1 MASFKGAVWAI
12 TLAKLN
18 LEDFKMK
25 LNKLVAA
32 LVAASAMSMTAA
44 PAFSNVGDSA
54 TFNFDLPA
62 AASWSGSY
70 PLVASLLLTETA
82 TGVDFTLTPNWSNV
96 GGAGFSSSSHIER
109 LDLVYDGPSNATFT
123 SGIGPVI
130 AAGDFEYHSGS
141 NMDAGYQ
148 SNAHHITIEWNT
160 SHSSVNLFNSD
171 WASSSWSVNSVG
183 LDQVVLVSFSDH
195 LHATHNSINMPQPIG
210 GIISVTAYH
219 VDGLHPDTSN
229 WVSSAPE
236 PETYAM
242 FMAGLG
248 LMGFVARRRK
258 NGQS

>member
-1 MASFKGAVWAI
+1 M
-12 TLAKLN
+12 
-18 LEDFKMK
+18 
-25 LNKLVAA
+25 NKLVAA
-32 LVAASAMSMTAA
+32 LVAASAMSMTASSA
-44 PAFSNVGDSA
+44 LASVGDSA
-54 TFNFDLPA
+54 TFKFELPA

-70 PLVASLLLTETA
+70 PLVASLLITETA

-96 GGAGFSSSSHIER
+96 GGAGFSPSSHIEK
-109 LDLVYDGPSNATFT
+109 LDLVYGGPSNATFT
-123 SGIGPVI
+123 SGTGPVI

-148 SNAHHITIEWNT
+148 SNAHHMTIEWNT

-183 LDQVVLVSFSDH
+183 LDHVVLESFADS
-195 LHATHNSINMPQPIG
+195 LHATHSSVHFPQPIG

-229 WVSSAPE
+229 WVSPAPE

-248 LMGFVARRRK
+248 LDGIH
-258 NGQS
+258 GSSS

>member
-1 MASFKGAVWAI
+1 M
-12 TLAKLN
+12 
-18 LEDFKMK
+18 KM
-25 LNKLVAA
+25 NKLVAA

-44 PAFSNVGDSA
+44 PAFASVGDSA
-54 TFNFDLPA
+54 TFKFDLPA
-62 AASWSGSY
+62 AASGSGSY

-82 TGVDFTLTPNWSNV
+82 TGVDFTLTPNWSNA
-96 GGAGFSSSSHIER
+96 GGAGFSASSHIEK
-109 LDLVYDGPSNATFT
+109 LDLVYNGPSNATFT
-123 SGIGPVI
+123 SLLGPVI

-148 SNAHHITIEWNT
+148 SSAHHLTIEWDDN
-160 SHSSVNLFNSD
+160 HSSANRFNSD

-183 LDQVVLVSFSDH
+183 VDHVVLTSFADS
-195 LHATHNSINMPQPIG
+195 LHATHSSIHFPQPIG

-219 VDGLHPDTSN
+219 IDGLHPDTSN
-229 WVSSAPE
+229 WVSPAPE

-248 LMGFVARRRK
+248 LMGFMARRRK

>member
-1 MASFKGAVWAI
+1 
-12 TLAKLN
+12 
-18 LEDFKMK
+18 MK
-25 LNKLVAA
+25 INKLVAV

-44 PAFSNVGDSA
+44 PAFATDGDSA
-54 TFNFDLPA
+54 TFKFELPA

-70 PLVASLLLTETA
+70 PLVASLLITETL
-82 TGVDFTLTPNWSNV
+82 TGVDFKLTPNWSNA
-96 GGAGFSSSSHIER
+96 GEAGFNSSSHIER
-109 LDLVYDGPSNATFT
+109 LDLVYGGPSTATFT
-123 SGIGPVI
+123 SGTGPVI
-130 AAGDFEYHSGS
+130 ADFEYHSGS

-148 SNAHHITIEWNT
+148 SNAHHMTIEWNT

-183 LDQVVLVSFSDH
+183 LDHVVLTSFADS
-195 LHATHNSINMPQPIG
+195 LHATHSSVHFPQPIG

-229 WVSSAPE
+229 WVSPAPE

-248 LMGFVARRRK
+248 LMGFMARRRK

>member
-1 MASFKGAVWAI
+1 
-12 TLAKLN
+12 
-18 LEDFKMK
+18 MK
-25 LNKLVAA
+25 INKLVAA
-32 LVAASAMSMTAA
+32 LVAASAMGMTAA
-44 PAFSNVGDSA
+44 PSFATVGDSA
-54 TFNFDLPA
+54 TFKFELPA

-82 TGVDFTLTPNWSNV
+82 TGVDFTLTPNWSNT
-96 GGAGFSSSSHIER
+96 GGAGFSDSSHIDE

-123 SGIGPVI
+123 SGTGPVI
-130 AAGDFEYHSGS
+130 ADFEYHSGS

-148 SNAHHITIEWNT
+148 SNAHHMTIEWNT

-183 LDQVVLVSFSDH
+183 SDHVTLENFADH
-195 LHATHNSINMPQPIG
+195 LHANHSSINFPQPIG

-219 VDGLHPDTSN
+219 IDGFHPDTSN
-229 WVSSAPE
+229 WVSPAPE

-248 LMGFVARRRK
+248 LMGFIARRRK

>member
-1 MASFKGAVWAI
+1 
-12 TLAKLN
+12 
-18 LEDFKMK
+18 MK

-44 PAFSNVGDSA
+44 PVIASVGDHA

-70 PLVASLLLTETA
+70 PLIASLLLTETA
-82 TGVDFTLTPNWSNV
+82 TGVNFTLTPNWSNA
-96 GGAGFSSSSHIER
+96 GGAGFSSPSHIER
-109 LDLVYDGPSNATFT
+109 LDLVYDGPSTATFT
-123 SGIGPVI
+123 SLTGPVI
-130 AAGDFEYHSGS
+130 ASFHYDASHH
-141 NMDAGYQ
+141 MDAGYNSSAQ
-148 SNAHHITIEWNT
+148 QITIDWNT
-160 SHSSVNLFNSD
+160 SHSSPNLFNNA

-183 LDQVVLVSFSDH
+183 LDHVVLTNFADH
-195 LHATHNSINMPQPIG
+195 LHATHSSIHFPQPIG

-219 VDGLHPDTSN
+219 LDGLHPDTSN
-229 WVSSAPE
+229 WVSPAPE

-248 LMGFVARRRK
+248 LMGFIARRRK

>member
-1 MASFKGAVWAI
+1 M
-12 TLAKLN
+12 
-18 LEDFKMK
+18 KM
-25 LNKLVAA
+25 NKLVAA
-32 LVAASAMSMTAA
+32 LVAASAMSMTASS
-44 PAFSNVGDSA
+44 AFASVGDTA
-54 TFNFDLPA
+54 TFKFELPA

-70 PLVASLLLTETA
+70 PLVASLLITETA

-96 GGAGFSSSSHIER
+96 GGAGFSPSSHIEK
-109 LDLVYDGPSNATFT
+109 LDLVYGGPSNATFT
-123 SGIGPVI
+123 SGIGPFI

-160 SHSSVNLFNSD
+160 SASSVNRFDSY

-183 LDQVVLVSFSDH
+183 LDHVVLESFADH
-195 LHATHNSINMPQPIG
+195 LHANHSSIHFPQPIG

-219 VDGLHPDTSN
+219 IDGFHPDTSN
-229 WVSSAPE
+229 WVSPAPE

-248 LMGFVARRRK
+248 LMGFIARRRK

>member
-1 MASFKGAVWAI
+1 
-12 TLAKLN
+12 
-18 LEDFKMK
+18 MK
-25 LNKLVAA
+25 INKLVAA

-44 PAFSNVGDSA
+44 PAFATVGDSA
-54 TFNFDLPA
+54 TFKFELPA

-82 TGVDFTLTPNWSNV
+82 TGVDFTLTPNWSNT
-96 GGAGFSSSSHIER
+96 GGAGFSDSSHIEK

-123 SGIGPVI
+123 SLLGPVI
-130 AAGDFEYHSGS
+130 AAGGFEYHSGS

-148 SNAHHITIEWNT
+148 SNAHHVTIEWNT

-183 LDQVVLVSFSDH
+183 SDHVTLENFADH
-195 LHATHNSINMPQPIG
+195 LHANHSSINFPQPIG

-219 VDGLHPDTSN
+219 IDGFHPDTSN
-229 WVSSAPE
+229 WVSPAPE

-248 LMGFVARRRK
+248 LMGFMARRRK

>member
-1 MASFKGAVWAI
+1 M
-12 TLAKLN
+12 
-18 LEDFKMK
+18 KM
-25 LNKLVAA
+25 NKLVAA
-32 LVAASAMSMTAA
+32 LVAASAMSMTASS
-44 PAFSNVGDSA
+44 AFASVGDSVI
-54 TFNFDLPA
+54 FKFELPA

-82 TGVDFTLTPNWSNV
+82 AGVDFTLTPNWSNV
-96 GGAGFSSSSHIER
+96 GGAGFSPSSHIEE

-123 SGIGPVI
+123 SLLGPVI

-148 SNAHHITIEWNT
+148 SNAHHIAIEWNT

-183 LDQVVLVSFSDH
+183 SDHVALENFADH
-195 LHATHNSINMPQPIG
+195 LHASHSSINFPQPIG

-219 VDGLHPDTSN
+219 VDGFHPDTAN
-229 WVSSAPE
+229 WVSPAPE
-236 PETYAM
+236 PATYAM

-248 LMGFVARRRK
+248 LMGFIARRRK

>member
-1 MASFKGAVWAI
+1 
-12 TLAKLN
+12 
-18 LEDFKMK
+18 MK
-25 LNKLVAA
+25 INKLVAA

-44 PAFSNVGDSA
+44 PAFATAGDSA
-54 TFNFDLPA
+54 TFKFELPA

-96 GGAGFSSSSHIER
+96 GGAGFSPSSHIEK

-123 SGIGPVI
+123 SLSGPVI
-130 AAGDFEYHSGS
+130 DAGDFEYHSGS

-148 SNAHHITIEWNT
+148 SNAHHVTIEWNT
-160 SHSSVNLFNSD
+160 SHSSVNRFDSD

-183 LDQVVLVSFSDH
+183 LDHVVLTSFADS
-195 LHATHNSINMPQPIG
+195 LHATHSSVHFPQSIG

-219 VDGLHPDTSN
+219 IDGLHPDTSN
-229 WVSSAPE
+229 WVSPAPE

-248 LMGFVARRRK
+248 LMGFMARRRK